1 MSMNRLRHQNY
12 KNENLHENTQT
23 IYLNNIRK
31 NRILKVKN
39 NLFEIEE
46 VFKEFRHR
54 ELKDREIKIRRLA
67 EELFFKPTIVFI
79 DNIVKFKEKE
89 MMKRRPF
96 AKNTW
101 CDWLTTKFL
110 SP

>member
-1 MSMNRLRHQNY
+1 MIRLRHQNY

-67 EELFFKPTIVFI
+67 EELFFKPTIVI
-79 DNIVKFKEKE
+79 KQLNLKK
-89 MMKRRPF
+89 
-96 AKNTW
+96 KN
-101 CDWLTTKFL
+101 
-110 SP
+110 